1 MTEDTEQLRF
11 AVEGREA
18 LLLRVDRRPAD
29 SPGLT
34 ASERNVA
41 THLLRGHSYQDIA
54 SARGT
59 SVHTV
64 ANQARS
70 VYRKLGIHSRWQL
83 SSRLVDYEGNLQ
95 TDGHS

>member
-1 MTEDTEQLRF
+1 MTEETEQLRF

-18 LLLRVDRRPAD
+18 LLLRVDRRTAD

-41 THLLRGHSYQDIA
+41 THLLRGHSYRDIA
-54 SARGT
+54 GARGT
-59 SVHTV
+59 SIHTV

-83 SSRLVDYEGNLQ
+83 SSRLVDYEGDLQ
-95 TDGHS
+95 TGTQS